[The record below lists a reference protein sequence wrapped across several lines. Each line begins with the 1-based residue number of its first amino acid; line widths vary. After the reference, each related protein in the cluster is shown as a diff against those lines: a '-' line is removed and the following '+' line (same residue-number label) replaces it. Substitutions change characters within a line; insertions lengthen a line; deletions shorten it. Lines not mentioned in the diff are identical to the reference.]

1 MVFSQIAIIRR
12 VQLCNPTLSA
22 LQSLASYYCTIVQ
35 DHSKWFAI
43 MMMKMQNCT
52 VLNQHYL
59 QIIVWHT
66 CYLLITQ
73 VQFGQTSLRL
83 WMMDLQTTKRTNN
96 IPPFLL
102 FNQLCGENAWHFQTF
117 PIGKFR
123 AWMRWPLG
131 RVPLPAVLLT
141 AQLAASVPVRECH
154 RSVCTNDSMEII

>member
-59 QIIVWHT
+59 QIIV
-66 CYLLITQ
+66 
-73 VQFGQTSLRL
+73 
-83 WMMDLQTTKRTNN
+83 
-96 IPPFLL
+96 
-102 FNQLCGENAWHFQTF
+102 
-117 PIGKFR
+117 
-123 AWMRWPLG
+123 
-131 RVPLPAVLLT
+131 
-141 AQLAASVPVRECH
+141 
-154 RSVCTNDSMEII
+154 